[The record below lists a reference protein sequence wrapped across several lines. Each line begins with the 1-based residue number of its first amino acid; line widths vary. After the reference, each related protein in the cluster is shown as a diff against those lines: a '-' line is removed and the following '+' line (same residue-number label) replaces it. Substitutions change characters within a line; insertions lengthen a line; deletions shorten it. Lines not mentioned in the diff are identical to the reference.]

1 VRETLAVFRRE
12 VKSLFVGPI
21 PYIVIALFGGIA
33 CWYVIHTRIFFM
45 VRQAKLDALFG
56 FLPQLFAF
64 FIPAVAMRAWSEEIR
79 GETIEPL
86 LTSPVRAWHAV
97 LGKFLAGLVV
107 VALCLVATGSLAV
120 TTATLGD
127 LDGGAVTAGY
137 VGALLMGGAY
147 LAVGLWLSSKTRN
160 QIVAFL
166 LGLVICFFWS
176 MLENLSASAAS
187 GTFGALLADLSLSG
201 RFRSIALGVFD
212 LRDVVFFLSVTAFF
226 LYLNVE
232 SIENRRNA

>member
-1 VRETLAVFRRE
+1 
-12 VKSLFVGPI
+12 
-21 PYIVIALFGGIA
+21 
-33 CWYVIHTRIFFM
+33 M
-45 VRQAKLDALFG
+45 V
-56 FLPQLFAF
+56 
-64 FIPAVAMRAWSEEIR
+64 
-79 GETIEPL
+79 
-86 LTSPVRAWHAV
+86 
-97 LGKFLAGLVV
+97 
-107 VALCLVATGSLAV
+107 
-120 TTATLGD
+120 
-127 LDGGAVTAGY
+127 
-137 VGALLMGGAY
+137 
-147 LAVGLWLSSKTRN
+147 AVGLWLSSKTRN

-232 SIENRRNA
+232 SFEIRRNA